1 MKKNILTIVLLVAM
15 LLMVGCGNRSI
26 AKNIQ
31 TINPT
36 LSTIEEPCNTNNNKI
51 EEREISIGAINTAKS
66 DLSDGTIYNLNSI
79 SVFIT
84 SNKENLNEIDSL
96 SMNYI
101 SLKLVTEAT
110 VGTDVIKRESL
121 RPRKI
126 TRFGKILTIN
136 YDKTNPVTINDVK
149 LNVNV
154 TFSGIFDDAFNKE
167 DLIDLVVRNN
177 DGEVY
182 LIGELILDEISELKL
197 VFEAE
202 IEKLDN

>member
-26 AKNIQ
+26 AKKIQ

-101 SLKLVTEAT
+101 SLRLVTEAT

-126 TRFGKILTIN
+126 THFGKILTIN
-136 YDKTNPVTINDVK
+136 YDKINPVTINDVK

-154 TFSGIFDDAFNKE
+154 TFSGVFDDAFNKE
-167 DLIDLVVRNN
+167 DLIDLVIRNN

-182 LIGELILDEISELKL
+182 LIGELILDEIGELKL

>member
-15 LLMVGCGNRSI
+15 LLMVGCGNHSI

-31 TINPT
+31 TIKPT

-66 DLSDGTIYNLNSI
+66 DLSGTIFSLNSI

-126 TRFGKILTIN
+126 THFGKILTIN

-154 TFSGIFDDAFNKE
+154 TFSGAFDDAFNKE